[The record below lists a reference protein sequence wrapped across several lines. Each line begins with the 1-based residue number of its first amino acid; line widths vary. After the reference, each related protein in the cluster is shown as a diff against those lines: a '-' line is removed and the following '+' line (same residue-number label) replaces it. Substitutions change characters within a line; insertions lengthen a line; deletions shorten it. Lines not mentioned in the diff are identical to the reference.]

1 MIWDV
6 RQQYID
12 ALSTGVEIEDDDEDG
27 DNDEQESD
35 D

>member
-12 ALSTGVEIEDDDEDG
+12 ALSTGVEIEDDDED
-27 DNDEQESD
+27 DEDEAEMD
-35 D
+35 